1 MSNRSKM
8 KLPQI
13 YVPLIIATV
22 QVATCEAMING
33 IPNSEIINL
42 IKSQLSDWSDVS
54 EGSVS
59 AEFKLKKDKRIIKR
73 ILASYGYFDAQIC
86 PKLQKGKAM
95 FNIELNERYKF
106 DDVLL
111 LYIDQRNY
119 RSGLKVKQVFD
130 LIGIPYD
137 TYTDT
142 KQLSDGCEKIADFLR
157 GKGFAFVQVRA
168 PKLQRDKKDKR
179 IKAIYEIELNGKTVI
194 DKTIVNIKSKKD
206 PNLLKPFVRNRI
218 SWKNGDIYDRE
229 KIENMKNEIMESKI
243 FSGVSVVL
251 SEPTKDK
258 NDSSI
263 VHTTIT
269 IDLEEALLRDVG
281 AGLKYGSSEKFGIL
295 LSWTHYNING
305 KGSSL
310 ATSIDASKENRYL
323 RIKYDTYD
331 LFYKRQKLS
340 TQAFYVK
347 EDESSYKVLKSGAES
362 MLWQTFDKKL
372 HAGLG
377 LCIEESETT
386 DKIEKKD
393 LDFSAVGI
401 PMGLKFDTTD
411 EYLDP
416 QKGIRCQAMVTPY
429 IGRPHNVT
437 VFTGKASIYIPFKK
451 NAFQNFLVL
460 AVYSRYGTIFRNK
473 NHDIPRDKLFFSGG
487 ANSIRGYGYQKV
499 GAFSDVDEGDE
510 ENKNNKPLGKPLGG
524 ESVFEIGIEPRIRV
538 SDNLGFV
545 AFVEGGNVYTKKM
558 ANPLRKLFFGY
569 GVGIRYYTSFAPI
582 RFDIAFPTKIRKTK
596 QGKKIDSMF
605 NLYLSIGQ
613 AF

>member
-1 MSNRSKM
+1 M
-8 KLPQI
+8 KLPRI
-13 YVPLIIATV
+13 YAPLMIAAI
-22 QVATCEAMING
+22 QAATCEAMING
-33 IPNSEIINL
+33 IQNREIIDL
-42 IKSQLSDWSDVS
+42 INSQLSDWADTFESS
-54 EGSVS
+54 IS
-59 AEFKLKKDKRIIKR
+59 AEFKLKKDRRIIKR

-86 PKLQKGKAM
+86 PAFKNGKVV
-95 FNIELNERYKF
+95 FNIKLNERYKF

-111 LYIDQRNY
+111 LYVDQRNY

-142 KQLSDGCEKIADFLR
+142 KQLADGCEKIADFLR
-157 GKGFAFVQVRA
+157 GKGFAFVQVHA

-194 DKTIVNIKSKKD
+194 DKTIVHIKSKKA
-206 PNLLKPFVRNRI
+206 PKLLEPFVRNRI

-229 KIENMKNEIMESKI
+229 KIENMKNDIMTSKI
-243 FSGVSVVL
+243 FAGVSVVL
-251 SEPTKDK
+251 SKPIKDK
-258 NDSSI
+258 NDSSV

-269 IDLEEALLRDVG
+269 IELEEALLRDVG
-281 AGLKYGSSEKFGIL
+281 AGLKYGSSEKLGLL

-305 KGSSL
+305 KGASFS
-310 ATSIDASKENRYL
+310 TSIDASKENRYL
-323 RIKYDTYD
+323 RIKYDTHD
-331 LFYKRQKLS
+331 LFYKRQTLS
-340 TQAFYVK
+340 TQAFYIK
-347 EDESSYKVLKSGAES
+347 ENESSYKVLKSGAES
-362 MLWQTFDKKL
+362 MLWQTFDTKFRT
-372 HAGLG
+372 GFG
-377 LCIEESETT
+377 LCIEDSETT

-393 LDFSAVGI
+393 FDFSAVGI
-401 PMGLKFDTTD
+401 PIGLKFDTTD

-416 QKGIRCQAMVTPY
+416 QKGIRCQATITPY
-429 IGRPHNVT
+429 IGHPHNIT
-437 VFTGKASIYIPFKK
+437 LFTSKASVYIPFKQ
-451 NAFQNFLVL
+451 NEFRNFLVL

-499 GAFSDVDEGDE
+499 GAFSDVDEGDA

-524 ESVFEIGIEPRIRV
+524 ESVFEIGVEPRIRV
-538 SDNLGFV
+538 SENLGFV
-545 AFVEGGNVYTKKM
+545 AFLEGGNVYSKKM
-558 ANPLRKLFFGY
+558 ANPLRKLLFGY

-582 RFDIAFPTKIRKTK
+582 RLDIAFPMKIRKTK
-596 QGKKIDSMF
+596 QGKKVDSIF

>member
-1 MSNRSKM
+1 M
-8 KLPQI
+8 KLHRI
-13 YVPLIIATV
+13 YVPLMIATV
-22 QVATCEAMING
+22 QVATCEATVNG
-33 IPNSEIINL
+33 IQNGEIMDL
-42 IKSQLSDWSDVS
+42 IKSQLSDWSDIS
-54 EGSVS
+54 ERSIS
-59 AEFKLKKDKRIIKR
+59 AEFKLKRDKRIIKQ

-86 PKLQKGKAM
+86 PISQNDKVV
-95 FNIELNERYKF
+95 FNVKLNERYKF

-111 LYIDQRNY
+111 LYIDQKSY

-142 KQLSDGCEKIADFLR
+142 KQLADGCEKIADFLR
-157 GKGFAFVQVRA
+157 GKGFAFAQVHA

-179 IKAIYEIELNGKTVI
+179 IKAVYEIELNGKTVI
-194 DKTIVNIKSKKD
+194 DKTIVHIKSKKD
-206 PNLLKPFVRNRI
+206 PKLLQPFVRNRI
-218 SWKNGDIYDRE
+218 SWKDGDIYDRE
-229 KIENMKNEIMESKI
+229 KIENLKNDIMASKI

-251 SEPTKDK
+251 GKPIKDAH
-258 NDSSI
+258 DTSV

-269 IDLEEALLRDVG
+269 IELEEALLRDVG
-281 AGLKYGSSEKFGIL
+281 AGLKYGSSEKFGVL
-295 LSWTHYNING
+295 LFWTHYNING

-310 ATSIDASKENRYL
+310 STSIDASKENRYL
-323 RIKYDTYD
+323 SLKYDTYD
-331 LFYKRQKLS
+331 LFYKKQKLS

-347 EDESSYKVLKSGAES
+347 ENESSYKVLKSGAES
-362 MLWQTFDKKL
+362 MLWQTFDTKF

-377 LCIEESETT
+377 LCVEESETT

-401 PMGLKFDTTD
+401 PIGLKFDTTD

-416 QKGIRCQAMVTPY
+416 QKGIRCQATITPY
-429 IGRPHNVT
+429 IGHPNNLT
-437 VFTGKASIYIPFKK
+437 VFTGKASMYIPFKK
-451 NAFQNFLVL
+451 NAFRNFLVL

-499 GAFSDVDEGDE
+499 GAFSDIDEGDV
-510 ENKNNKPLGKPLGG
+510 ENIDNKPLGKPLGG
-524 ESVFEIGIEPRIRV
+524 ESVFEIGVEPRIRV
-538 SDNLGFV
+538 SDNLGLV
-545 AFVEGGNVYTKKM
+545 AFLEGGNVYTKKM
-558 ANPLRKLFFGY
+558 ANPLRKLLFGCGI
-569 GVGIRYYTSFAPI
+569 GVRYYTSFAPI
-582 RFDIAFPTKIRKTK
+582 RFDIAFPMKIRKTK
-596 QGKKIDSMF
+596 QGKKVDSMF

>member
-1 MSNRSKM
+1 MVVM
-8 KLPQI
+8 AHA
-13 YVPLIIATV
+13 VT
-22 QVATCEAMING
+22 ING
-33 IPNSEIINL
+33 VNNSEIENL
-42 IKSQLSDWSDVS
+42 IKSQLSNWSDIAV
-54 EGSVS
+54 GSIS

-73 ILASYGYFDAQIC
+73 ILASYGYFDVQIC
-86 PKLQKGKAM
+86 PVFQDGKAV
-95 FNIELNERYKF
+95 FNITLNERYKF

-111 LYIDQRNY
+111 LYTDQKDY

-130 LIGIPYD
+130 LIGISYD

-142 KQLSDGCEKIADFLR
+142 KQLADGCEQIADFLR
-157 GKGFAFVQVRA
+157 GKGFAFVKVHA
-168 PKLQRDKKDKR
+168 PKLQQDKENKR

-206 PNLLKPFVRNRI
+206 PKLLEPFVRNRI
-218 SWKNGDIYDRE
+218 SWKDGDIYDIE
-229 KIENMKNEIMESKI
+229 KIENMKNDIMASKI
-243 FSGVSVVL
+243 FSGVSVSL
-251 SEPTKDK
+251 STPQKDK
-258 NDSSI
+258 NDTSV

-269 IDLEEALLRDVG
+269 IDLEEALLRDVA
-281 AGLKYGSSEKFGIL
+281 AGLKYGSSEKFGVL
-295 LSWTHYNING
+295 LSWTNYNING
-305 KGSSL
+305 KGASL
-310 ATSIDASKENRYL
+310 SASIDASKENRYL
-323 RIKYDTYD
+323 RIKYDKHD
-331 LFYKRQKLS
+331 LFYKRQTLS

-362 MLWQTFDKKL
+362 MLWQTFDAKF
-372 HAGLG
+372 HAGCG

-401 PMGLKFDTTD
+401 PIGLKFDTTD

-416 QKGIRCQAMVTPY
+416 QKGIRCQATVTPY
-429 IGRPHNVT
+429 IGHPHNLT

-451 NAFQNFLVL
+451 NEFRNFLVL

-487 ANSIRGYGYQKV
+487 ASSIRGYGYQKV
-499 GAFSDVDEGDE
+499 GAFSDVDDDDE
-510 ENKNNKPLGKPLGG
+510 ENKNNKPIGKPLGG
-524 ESVFEIGIEPRIRV
+524 ESVFEIGVEPRIRV
-538 SDNLGFV
+538 SDNLGLV

-558 ANPLRKLFFGY
+558 ANPVRKLLFGY
-569 GVGIRYYTSFAPI
+569 GIGIRYYTSFAPI
-582 RFDIAFPTKIRKTK
+582 RLDIAFPMKIRKTK
-596 QGKKIDSMF
+596 QGKKVDSMF